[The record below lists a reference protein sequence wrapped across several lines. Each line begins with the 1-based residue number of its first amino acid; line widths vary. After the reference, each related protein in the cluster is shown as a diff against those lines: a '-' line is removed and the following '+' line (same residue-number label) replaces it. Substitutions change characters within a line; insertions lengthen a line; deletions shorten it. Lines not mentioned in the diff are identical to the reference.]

1 MKRIL
6 FILIVVGIG
15 VVSCNKKDTYG
26 YTCRCNNQATGQS
39 DTIYTIRVQ
48 TSGEAA
54 FRCED
59 YADTAN
65 AYGKNIAC
73 KID

>member
-1 MKRIL
+1 MKKIL
-6 FILIVVGIG
+6 FILLALNMVFI
-15 VVSCNKKDTYG
+15 SCKKKDTYG
-26 YTCRCNNQATGQS
+26 YTCRCNDKATGQS

-54 FRCED
+54 YRCED
-59 YADTAN
+59 YGDTAN
-65 AYGKNIAC
+65 VYGKNIAC